1 MRMKPENYTML
12 SPAAKKLYDNPKF
25 EFSIVTDGEHA
36 GMMRVSGWKK
46 TMKRPEPAVLDEIK
60 TILLEE
66 KAERDA
72 ARAEADRIRA
82 EREAR
87 RDAIPGIKEIEEARS
102 AWDKYHYIYDKVI
115 ADGEGRMPTKPAV
128 STTELCEK
136 YPKAA
141 AMLQAEA
148 YSSASN
154 VAKSSAGR
162 KARERII
169 DGEDYTQVIADM
181 EKEWTDYCDEHVW
194 D

>member
-1 MRMKPENYTML
+1 
-12 SPAAKKLYDNPKF
+12 
-25 EFSIVTDGEHA
+25 
-36 GMMRVSGWKK
+36 
-46 TMKRPEPAVLDEIK
+46 
-60 TILLEE
+60 
-66 KAERDA
+66 
-72 ARAEADRIRA
+72 
-82 EREAR
+82 
-87 RDAIPGIKEIEEARS
+87 
-102 AWDKYHYIYDKVI
+102 
-115 ADGEGRMPTKPAV
+115 MPTKPAV
-128 STTELCEK
+128 SITELYEK

>member
-1 MRMKPENYTML
+1 MRMKPENYAKL
-12 SPAAKKLYDNPKF
+12 SPAAKMLYDDPRF

-66 KAERDA
+66 NAERDA

-102 AWDKYHYIYDKVI
+102 AWDKYHYIYDNVI

-154 VAKSSAGR
+154 VSKSSAGR

-169 DGEDYTQVIADM
+169 DGEDYKQVIADM

>member
-1 MRMKPENYTML
+1 MRMKPENYTRL
-12 SPAAKKLYDNPKF
+12 SPAAKKLYDNPRF

-66 KAERDA
+66 K
-72 ARAEADRIRA
+72 A

-128 STTELCEK
+128 SITELFEK

>member
-1 MRMKPENYTML
+1 MRMKPENYMRL
-12 SPAAKKLYDNPKF
+12 STAAKRLYDNPKF
-25 EFSIVTDGEHA
+25 QFEIVTSGENA
-36 GMMRVSGWKK
+36 GKMGIYGWKK

-115 ADGEGRMPTKPAV
+115 AEGEGRMPTKPTV

-148 YSSASN
+148 YSRASN
-154 VAKSSAGR
+154 VAKCSAGR

-169 DGEDYTQVIADM
+169 DGEDYKTVIAEM
-181 EKEWTDYCDEHVW
+181 EEEWTKYCDEHVW

>member
-1 MRMKPENYTML
+1 MRMKPENYAKL
-12 SPAAKKLYDNPKF
+12 SSAAKKLYDNPKF
-25 EFSIVTDGEHA
+25 EFEIVTSGENA
-36 GMMRVSGWKK
+36 GKMGIYGWKK

-60 TILLEE
+60 AILLEE

-72 ARAEADRIRA
+72 VRAEADRIRA

-102 AWDKYHYIYDKVI
+102 AWDKYYYIYDKVI
-115 ADGEGRMPTKPAV
+115 AEGEGRMPTKPAV

-136 YPKAA
+136 YPKAS

-148 YSSASN
+148 YSRASN
-154 VAKSSAGR
+154 VAKSAAGR

>member
-1 MRMKPENYTML
+1 MRMKTENYEKL
-12 SPAAKKLYDNPKF
+12 STAAKRLYDDTRF

-36 GMMRVSGWKK
+36 GMMRVGGWKI

-115 ADGEGRMPTKPAV
+115 AAGEGRMPTKPAV

-148 YSSASN
+148 YSRASN

-169 DGEDYTQVIADM
+169 DGEDYKTVIADM
-181 EKEWTDYCDEHVW
+181 EEEWSKYCDEHVW

>member
-1 MRMKPENYTML
+1 MRMKPENYTKL
-12 SPAAKKLYDNPKF
+12 SIAAQKLYDDHRF
-25 EFSIVTDGEHA
+25 EFPIVTDGEHA

-115 ADGEGRMPTKPAV
+115 ADGEGRMPTKPAI
-128 STTELCEK
+128 STTELCAK

-148 YSSASN
+148 YSRASN

-169 DGEDYTQVIADM
+169 DGEDYKTVIAEM
-181 EKEWTDYCDEHVW
+181 EEEWTKYCDEHVW

>member
-1 MRMKPENYTML
+1 MRMKPENYTRL
-12 SPAAKKLYDNPKF
+12 SPAAKKLYDDHRF

-36 GMMRVSGWKK
+36 GRMRISGLKK

-102 AWDKYHYIYDKVI
+102 A
-115 ADGEGRMPTKPAV
+115 
-128 STTELCEK
+128 
-136 YPKAA
+136 
-141 AMLQAEA
+141 
-148 YSSASN
+148 
-154 VAKSSAGR
+154 
-162 KARERII
+162 
-169 DGEDYTQVIADM
+169 
-181 EKEWTDYCDEHVW
+181 
-194 D
+194 

>member
-1 MRMKPENYTML
+1 MKPENYAKL
-12 SPAAKKLYDNPKF
+12 SASARKLYNDHRF
-25 EFSIVTDGEHA
+25 EFSIVTDGENA
-36 GMMRVSGWKK
+36 GRMRISGLKK

-66 KAERDA
+66 KAERA
-72 ARAEADRIRA
+72 HAPPKADRIRS

-141 AMLQAEA
+141 AMLQAED
-148 YSSASN
+148 YSRASN
-154 VAKSSAGR
+154 VAKCSAGR

>member
-1 MRMKPENYTML
+1 MKMKPENYNRL
-12 SPAAKKLYDNPKF
+12 SSAAKKLYDNPKF

-72 ARAEADRIRA
+72 ARAEADRIRT
-82 EREAR
+82 ERAAR
-87 RDAIPGIKEIEEARS
+87 RDAIPGIKEIEEARR
-102 AWDKYHYIYDKVI
+102 AWDKYHYLYDKVI

-148 YSSASN
+148 YFRASN